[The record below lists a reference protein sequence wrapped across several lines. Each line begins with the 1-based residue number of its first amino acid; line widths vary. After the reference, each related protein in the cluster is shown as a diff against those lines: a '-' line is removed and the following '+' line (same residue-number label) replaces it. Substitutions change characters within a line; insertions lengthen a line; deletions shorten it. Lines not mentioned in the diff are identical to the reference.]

1 MKRTKRTAAVLLGT
15 LGTLAALG
23 ALATPA
29 GAVPD
34 PVATINCALQTPGDV
49 TAMVDPAAPAV
60 PTELPG
66 VTCLTP

>member
-1 MKRTKRTAAVLLGT
+1 MKRTKRTAAVL

-34 PVATINCALQTPGDV
+34 PVATINCVLQTPGDV

>member
-15 LGTLAALG
+15 LAALG
-23 ALATPA
+23 ALSTPA